1 MKTWIGAAAAAFAA
15 LGVSPAASAQGLV
28 LDAAAARV
36 HGQNGVEGSVGYRI
50 PIFLFTV
57 TPSVG
62 AFATRSDDE
71 RFLEEPDPAGGTRCR
86 DSRDGDI
93 VRDIRCENA
102 DLRLIGRVEATY
114 ALPLIAEAGLGV
126 RISKGDTI
134 PYATVAVPIFPM
146 AKLRA
151 NAGKDYLAL
160 GVRVGF

>member
-1 MKTWIGAAAAAFAA
+1 
-15 LGVSPAASAQGLV
+15 V
-28 LDAAAARV
+28 LDAAGARV
-36 HGQNGVEGSVGYRI
+36 QGQNGIEGTVGYRVGI
-50 PIFLFTV
+50 LGFSI

-62 AFATRSDDE
+62 AFATRSDED

-102 DLRLIGRVEATY
+102 DLRLIGRLEATF

-126 RISKGDTI
+126 RVSKGDTT
-134 PYATVAVPIFPM
+134 PYATVAVPIFPL
-146 AKLRA
+146 AKLKA
-151 NAGKDYLAL
+151 NGSKDYLAL

>member
-1 MKTWIGAAAAAFAA
+1 MNIWTKGLLAAGIAMGASA
-15 LGVSPAASAQGLV
+15 AASAQGLV
-28 LDAAAARV
+28 VDAAGARV
-36 HGQNGVEGSVGYRI
+36 QGQNGVEGTVGYRI
-50 PIFLFTV
+50 PIFVFTV

-62 AFATRSDDE
+62 AFATRSDEE
-71 RFLEEPDPAGGTRCR
+71 RFLDEPDPAGGTRCR

-126 RISKGDTI
+126 RVSKGDTT
-134 PYATVAVPIFPM
+134 PYATVAMPIFPM
-146 AKLRA
+146 AKLKA
-151 NAGKDYLAL
+151 NAGKDYLAI

>member
-1 MKTWIGAAAAAFAA
+1 MKIWTKGLLAAAIA
-15 LGVSPAASAQGLV
+15 LTASGAASAQGLV
-28 LDAAAARV
+28 LDAAGARV
-36 HGQNGVEGSVGYRI
+36 EGQNGVEGTVGYRI

-126 RISKGDTI
+126 RVSKDGTT
-134 PYATVAVPIFPM
+134 PYATVAVPIFPG
-146 AKLRA
+146 AKLKG

-160 GVRVGF
+160 GLRVGL